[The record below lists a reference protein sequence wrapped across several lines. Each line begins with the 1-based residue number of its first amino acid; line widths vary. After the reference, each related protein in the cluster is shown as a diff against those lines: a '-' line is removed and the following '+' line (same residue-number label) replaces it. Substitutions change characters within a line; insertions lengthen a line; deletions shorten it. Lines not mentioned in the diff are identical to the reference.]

1 MGEIKSTLDIIMEKT
16 KGLTM
21 SEEERTSFKEKELT
35 GKVKGLVQKY
45 INGFLRL
52 ESLKIEITALE
63 KNQEGSLKNV
73 LINELIP
80 RINFEGDNGL
90 LLEIMDVLEGIDAAH
105 IMELIADINHA
116 LDNEKSIREK
126 ERIAQLIEKG
136 ISGSAINPNINADP
150 DWVEYKAKK
159 MKEFEERVRVLS
171 A

>member
-21 SEEERTSFKEKELT
+21 SEEERASFKEKELT

-45 INGFLRL
+45 IDGFLSL
-52 ESLKIEITALE
+52 ESLKVEIVALD
-63 KNQEGSLKNV
+63 KDQQGSLKNV
-73 LINELIP
+73 LINELIH
-80 RINFEGDNGL
+80 RINFEGDNGPF
-90 LLEIMDVLEGIDAAH
+90 LEIMDVFDEIDAAP

-116 LDNEKSIREK
+116 LDNEKSNREK
-126 ERIAQLIEKG
+126 ERIAQLKEKE

-159 MKEFEERVRVLS
+159 MKEFEEQVRVLS